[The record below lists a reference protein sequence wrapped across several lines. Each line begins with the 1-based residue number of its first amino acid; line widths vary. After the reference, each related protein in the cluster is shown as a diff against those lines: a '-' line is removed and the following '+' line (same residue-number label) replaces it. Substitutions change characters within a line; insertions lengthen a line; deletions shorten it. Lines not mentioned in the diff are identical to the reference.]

1 MVVMKG
7 TIRQTLRKEPP
18 VLIMQD
24 ALPLFKSFLKPVS
37 LKQHARQLVLRCVI
51 AFLMHLGKMSASRVA
66 GAIRTDAR
74 HRAQVSRFL
83 GRRYWRRCDLLGQLR
98 AQLLEMEARQ
108 GTFVFDI
115 DQTYCSQQGKL
126 TENTIIRGEKTK
138 RPKKS
143 KNKQKKYAQRSSHC
157 FVMGLLITPSGM
169 RLPFSVSYYTEA
181 YCKAK
186 KIAYRK
192 QTELAAQLI
201 RQLPL
206 PPEARVVVLGD
217 TAFDAKAIRTACA
230 ERKFSWIVPINP
242 ERVLAGE
249 KPRPRV
255 SSLSEDLT
263 ADQMVCLKVHPGKGK
278 YVDYRRISRYR
289 IGPKFKPRTYYVHE
303 ESRDVHSVG
312 KVRLFFSTTKA
323 LAQGHRVEVQKILM
337 TNDEKLTLR
346 DVIELYQLRWQ
357 IELFFK
363 ELKSTLGLHH
373 YCFKKFEK
381 AETWVTLCLVT
392 FVYLEWIK
400 AQTETESAEE
410 EREGVVASSAN
421 LRIGLGR
428 ASGSRTAQTE
438 ATGGEDG
445 DTHRAKGACQAT
457 PAVTSQGVPRGDL
470 IGGSQKAQLQNEV
483 RGVHC
488 FRGGVLPWCRTRF
501 DGTDI
506 GAP

>member
-1 MVVMKG
+1 LKLRFFDVCGLKGGGFLLSADLGKIVVRKR
-7 TIRQTLRKEPP
+7 TIRQPLKKEPP

-37 LKQHARQLVLRCVI
+37 LKQQARQLVLRCVI

-66 GAIRTDAR
+66 GAVRTDAR

-143 KNKQKKYAQRSSHC
+143 KKKQKKYAQRSSHC

-217 TAFDAKAIRTACA
+217 TAFDAKAIRTACE

-249 KPRPRV
+249 KPRPKV

-323 LAQGHRVEVQKILM
+323 PAQGHRVEVQKTLM
-337 TNDEKLTLR
+337 TNDAKLTLR

-373 YCFKKFEK
+373 YRFKKFEK

-392 FVYLEWIK
+392 FVYLEWIRARKLKQK
-400 AQTETESAEE
+400 ALKKK
-410 EREGVVASSAN
+410 EREWWQTQRTYGLALAVRQEAEQRELKLLAEKMETPTGRKVLAKQ
-421 LRIGLGR
+421 LRQSHPKEYR
-428 ASGSRTAQTE
+428 AA
-438 ATGGEDG
+438 
-445 DTHRAKGACQAT
+445 
-457 PAVTSQGVPRGDL
+457 
-470 IGGSQKAQLQNEV
+470 I
-483 RGVHC
+483 
-488 FRGGVLPWCRTRF
+488 
-501 DGTDI
+501 
-506 GAP
+506 

>member
-1 MVVMKG
+1 MLPALFEPTRGIALKSVDSWDAAIGGDAICSANCVPNCSKWKRGKG
-7 TIRQTLRKEPP
+7 RSSSTSI
-18 VLIMQD
+18 
-24 ALPLFKSFLKPVS
+24 KPTVASKVS
-37 LKQHARQLVLRCVI
+37 SPKTRSSAAKKQSAPRRAR
-51 AFLMHLGKMSASRVA
+51 S
-66 GAIRTDAR
+66 
-74 HRAQVSRFL
+74 
-83 GRRYWRRCDLLGQLR
+83 
-98 AQLLEMEARQ
+98 
-108 GTFVFDI
+108 
-115 DQTYCSQQGKL
+115 
-126 TENTIIRGEKTK
+126 
-138 RPKKS
+138 
-143 KNKQKKYAQRSSHC
+143 KQKKYAQRSSHC

-217 TAFDAKAIRTACA
+217 TAFDAEAIRTACE

-249 KPRPRV
+249 KPRPKV

-323 LAQGHRVEVQKILM
+323 PAQGHQVEVQKILM

-373 YCFKKFEK
+373 YRFKKFEK

-392 FVYLEWIK
+392 FVYLEWIRAHKLKQK
-400 AQTETESAEE
+400 ALKKK
-410 EREGVVASSAN
+410 EREWWQAQ
-421 LRIGLGR
+421 RTYGLALAVR
-428 ASGSRTAQTE
+428 QE
-438 ATGGEDG
+438 AEQ
-445 DTHRAKGACQAT
+445 RELKLLAEKMET
-457 PAVTSQGVPRGDL
+457 PAGRKVLAKQLRQRAPVTPSRQRRLPPLPTPVP
-470 IGGSQKAQLQNEV
+470 
-483 RGVHC
+483 HP
-488 FRGGVLPWCRTRF
+488 LPTRKPWATN
-501 DGTDI
+501 GTC
-506 GAP
+506 PRKKWSPRPTLR

>member
-1 MVVMKG
+1 M
-7 TIRQTLRKEPP
+7 
-18 VLIMQD
+18 LIMQD

-37 LKQHARQLVLRCVI
+37 LKQQARQLVLRCVI

-66 GAIRTDAR
+66 GAVRTDAR

-98 AQLLEMEARQ
+98 AQLLEMEAQQ

-138 RPKKS
+138 HPKKR
-143 KNKQKKYAQRSSHC
+143 KNKQKKYARRSSHC

-186 KIAYRK
+186 KIAYHK

-217 TAFDAKAIRTACA
+217 TAFDAKAIRTACE

-249 KPRPRV
+249 KPRPKV

-323 LAQGHRVEVQKILM
+323 PAQGHQVEVQKTLM
-337 TNDEKLTLR
+337 TNDAKLTLR

-373 YCFKKFEK
+373 YRFKKFEK
-381 AETWVTLCLVT
+381 VETWVTLCLVT
-392 FVYLEWIK
+392 FVYLEWIRARK
-400 AQTETESAEE
+400 LKQKSAEE
-410 EREGVVASSAN
+410 EREGVVANSAN
-421 LRIGLGR
+421 LRIGPGR
-428 ASGSRTAQTE
+428 ASGSRTARTE

-445 DTHRAKGACQAT
+445 DTHWAKSACQAA

-470 IGGSQKAQLQNEV
+470 IGGSQKAQLQKYWS
-483 RGVHC
+483 RSWS
-488 FRGGVLPWCRTRF
+488 R
-501 DGTDI
+501 
-506 GAP
+506 AAQ

>member
-1 MVVMKG
+1 MVVRKR
-7 TIRQTLRKEPP
+7 TIRKLLKKEPP

-37 LKQHARQLVLRCVI
+37 LKQRGRQLVLRCVI

-66 GAIRTDAR
+66 GAVRTDAR

-138 RPKKS
+138 RRKKS

-157 FVMGLLITPSGM
+157 FVMGLLITPSGI

-186 KIAYRK
+186 KIAHRK

-217 TAFDAKAIRTACA
+217 TAFDAEAIQTACA

-249 KPRPRV
+249 KPRPKV

-303 ESRDVHSVG
+303 ESRNVHSVG

-323 LAQGHRVEVQKILM
+323 PAQGHRVEVQKILM
-337 TNDEKLTLR
+337 TNDEKLSLR

-373 YCFKKFEK
+373 YRFKKFEK

-392 FVYLEWIK
+392 FVYLEWIRARKLKQK
-400 AQTETESAEE
+400 ALKKK
-410 EREGVVASSAN
+410 EREWWQAQRTYGLALAVRQEAEQRELKLLAEKMETPTGRKVLAKQ
-421 LRIGLGR
+421 LRQSHPKEYR
-428 ASGSRTAQTE
+428 AA
-438 ATGGEDG
+438 
-445 DTHRAKGACQAT
+445 
-457 PAVTSQGVPRGDL
+457 
-470 IGGSQKAQLQNEV
+470 I
-483 RGVHC
+483 
-488 FRGGVLPWCRTRF
+488 
-501 DGTDI
+501 
-506 GAP
+506 

>member
-1 MVVMKG
+1 M
-7 TIRQTLRKEPP
+7 
-18 VLIMQD
+18 LIMQD

-37 LKQHARQLVLRCVI
+37 LKQQARQLVLRCVI

-66 GAIRTDAR
+66 GAVRTDAR

-138 RPKKS
+138 RPREQEQAEEVRAAIVS
-143 KNKQKKYAQRSSHC
+143 LFRDGLADYPQRNASTVFRELLHR
-157 FVMGLLITPSGM
+157 GLLQGEEDRVPQADRTGRST
-169 RLPFSVSYYTEA
+169 Y
-181 YCKAK
+181 
-186 KIAYRK
+186 
-192 QTELAAQLI
+192 
-201 RQLPL
+201 
-206 PPEARVVVLGD
+206 PPVAVAPGSAVVVLGD
-217 TAFDAKAIRTACA
+217 TAFDAKAIRTACE

-249 KPRPRV
+249 KPRPKV

-323 LAQGHRVEVQKILM
+323 PAQGHQVEVQKTLM
-337 TNDEKLTLR
+337 TNDAKLTLR

-373 YCFKKFEK
+373 YRFKKFEK
-381 AETWVTLCLVT
+381 VETWVTLCLVT
-392 FVYLEWIK
+392 FVYLEWI
-400 AQTETESAEE
+400 
-410 EREGVVASSAN
+410 
-421 LRIGLGR
+421 R
-428 ASGSRTAQTE
+428 A
-438 ATGGEDG
+438 
-445 DTHRAKGACQAT
+445 HK
-457 PAVTSQGVPRGDL
+457 L
-470 IGGSQKAQLQNEV
+470 KQKA
-483 RGVHC
+483 
-488 FRGGVLPWCRTRF
+488 
-501 DGTDI
+501 
-506 GAP
+506 

>member
-1 MVVMKG
+1 
-7 TIRQTLRKEPP
+7 
-18 VLIMQD
+18 
-24 ALPLFKSFLKPVS
+24 
-37 LKQHARQLVLRCVI
+37 
-51 AFLMHLGKMSASRVA
+51 
-66 GAIRTDAR
+66 
-74 HRAQVSRFL
+74 
-83 GRRYWRRCDLLGQLR
+83 
-98 AQLLEMEARQ
+98 
-108 GTFVFDI
+108 
-115 DQTYCSQQGKL
+115 
-126 TENTIIRGEKTK
+126 
-138 RPKKS
+138 
-143 KNKQKKYAQRSSHC
+143 
-157 FVMGLLITPSGM
+157 MGLLITPSGM

-249 KPRPRV
+249 KPRPKV

-323 LAQGHRVEVQKILM
+323 PAQSHRVEVQKTLM
-337 TNDEKLTLR
+337 TNDAKLTLR

-373 YCFKKFEK
+373 YRFKKFEK

-392 FVYLEWIK
+392 FVYLEWI
-400 AQTETESAEE
+400 
-410 EREGVVASSAN
+410 RGAN
-421 LRIGLGR
+421 
-428 ASGSRTAQTE
+428 
-438 ATGGEDG
+438 
-445 DTHRAKGACQAT
+445 
-457 PAVTSQGVPRGDL
+457 
-470 IGGSQKAQLQNEV
+470 
-483 RGVHC
+483 
-488 FRGGVLPWCRTRF
+488 
-501 DGTDI
+501 
-506 GAP
+506 

>member
-1 MVVMKG
+1 M
-7 TIRQTLRKEPP
+7 
-18 VLIMQD
+18 
-24 ALPLFKSFLKPVS
+24 FS
-37 LKQHARQLVLRCVI
+37 
-51 AFLMHLGKMSASRVA
+51 GKV
-66 GAIRTDAR
+66 
-74 HRAQVSRFL
+74 QK
-83 GRRYWRRCDLLGQLR
+83 
-98 AQLLEMEARQ
+98 
-108 GTFVFDI
+108 
-115 DQTYCSQQGKL
+115 QGKL

-138 RPKKS
+138 RPKKC
-143 KNKQKKYAQRSSHC
+143 KNKQKKYARRSSHC

-186 KIAYRK
+186 KIAYHK

-217 TAFDAKAIRTACA
+217 TAFDAKAIRTACE

-249 KPRPRV
+249 KPRPKV

-323 LAQGHRVEVQKILM
+323 PAQGHQVEVQKTLM
-337 TNDEKLTLR
+337 INDAKLTLR

-363 ELKSTLGLHH
+363 ESEI
-373 YCFKKFEK
+373 Y
-381 AETWVTLCLVT
+381 TWFASLPLQ
-392 FVYLEWIK
+392 EI
-400 AQTETESAEE
+400 
-410 EREGVVASSAN
+410 REGGN
-421 LRIGLGR
+421 LGHALPGDVRLLGV
-428 ASGSRTAQTE
+428 
-438 ATGGEDG
+438 D
-445 DTHRAKGACQAT
+445 
-457 PAVTSQGVPRGDL
+457 
-470 IGGSQKAQLQNEV
+470 
-483 RGVHC
+483 
-488 FRGGVLPWCRTRF
+488 
-501 DGTDI
+501 
-506 GAP
+506 

>member
-1 MVVMKG
+1 M
-7 TIRQTLRKEPP
+7 
-18 VLIMQD
+18 LIMQD

-37 LKQHARQLVLRCVI
+37 LKQRARQLVLRCVI

-66 GAIRTDAR
+66 GAVRTDAR

-126 TENTIIRGEKTK
+126 TENTIIRGEKTSAP
-138 RPKKS
+138 RRTRRS
-143 KNKQKKYAQRSSHC
+143 RRSTAQRSSHC

-206 PPEARVVVLGD
+206 PPEGAWWSWETPPSTPRPSALPARNASLVD
-217 TAFDAKAIRTACA
+217 RAHQPRA
-230 ERKFSWIVPINP
+230 
-242 ERVLAGE
+242 VLAGE
-249 KPRPRV
+249 KPRPKV

-278 YVDYRRISRYR
+278 YVDYRQISRYR

-323 LAQGHRVEVQKILM
+323 PAQGHRVEVQKTLM
-337 TNDEKLTLR
+337 TNDAKLILR
-346 DVIELYQLRWQ
+346 DVI
-357 IELFFK
+357 
-363 ELKSTLGLHH
+363 
-373 YCFKKFEK
+373 
-381 AETWVTLCLVT
+381 
-392 FVYLEWIK
+392 
-400 AQTETESAEE
+400 
-410 EREGVVASSAN
+410 
-421 LRIGLGR
+421 
-428 ASGSRTAQTE
+428 
-438 ATGGEDG
+438 
-445 DTHRAKGACQAT
+445 
-457 PAVTSQGVPRGDL
+457 
-470 IGGSQKAQLQNEV
+470 
-483 RGVHC
+483 
-488 FRGGVLPWCRTRF
+488 
-501 DGTDI
+501 
-506 GAP
+506 

>member
-1 MVVMKG
+1 M
-7 TIRQTLRKEPP
+7 
-18 VLIMQD
+18 LIMQD

-37 LKQHARQLVLRCVI
+37 LKQRARQLVLRCVI

-66 GAIRTDAR
+66 GAVRTDAR

-138 RPKKS
+138 RPKKN
-143 KNKQKKYAQRSSHC
+143 KKKQKKYAQRSSHC

-169 RLPFSVSYYTEA
+169 RLLPWHRRSSYEPDAPARGVPQSPRWRVGLVCARMRNFLAGVIPFSVSYYTEA

-217 TAFDAKAIRTACA
+217 TAFDAKAIRTACE

-249 KPRPRV
+249 KPRPKV

-323 LAQGHRVEVQKILM
+323 PAQGHRVEVQKTLM
-337 TNDEKLTLR
+337 TNDAKLTLR

-373 YCFKKFEK
+373 YRFKKFEK

-392 FVYLEWIK
+392 FVYLEWIRARKLKQK
-400 AQTETESAEE
+400 ALKKK
-410 EREGVVASSAN
+410 EREWWQTQRTYGLALAVRQEAEQRELKLLAEKMETPTGRKVLAKQ
-421 LRIGLGR
+421 LRQSHPKEYR
-428 ASGSRTAQTE
+428 AA
-438 ATGGEDG
+438 
-445 DTHRAKGACQAT
+445 
-457 PAVTSQGVPRGDL
+457 
-470 IGGSQKAQLQNEV
+470 I
-483 RGVHC
+483 
-488 FRGGVLPWCRTRF
+488 
-501 DGTDI
+501 
-506 GAP
+506 

>member
-1 MVVMKG
+1 
-7 TIRQTLRKEPP
+7 
-18 VLIMQD
+18 
-24 ALPLFKSFLKPVS
+24 
-37 LKQHARQLVLRCVI
+37 
-51 AFLMHLGKMSASRVA
+51 
-66 GAIRTDAR
+66 
-74 HRAQVSRFL
+74 
-83 GRRYWRRCDLLGQLR
+83 
-98 AQLLEMEARQ
+98 
-108 GTFVFDI
+108 
-115 DQTYCSQQGKL
+115 
-126 TENTIIRGEKTK
+126 
-138 RPKKS
+138 
-143 KNKQKKYAQRSSHC
+143 
-157 FVMGLLITPSGM
+157 MGLLITPSGI

-186 KIAYRK
+186 KIAHRK

-217 TAFDAKAIRTACA
+217 TAFDAEAIRTACE

-249 KPRPRV
+249 KPRPKV

-323 LAQGHRVEVQKILM
+323 PAQGHRVEVQKTLM

-373 YCFKKFEK
+373 YRFKEFEK
-381 AETWVTLCLVT
+381 AETWVKLCLVT
-392 FVYLEWIK
+392 FVYLEWIR
-400 AQTETESAEE
+400 AQIETEIAEE
-410 EREGVVASSAN
+410 EREGVVASSAH
-421 LRIGLGR
+421 LRIGPGR
-428 ASGSRTAQTE
+428 AAGSRTARTE

-445 DTHRAKGACQAT
+445 DTHRAKSACQAA

-470 IGGSQKAQLQNEV
+470 IGGSQEAQLQNS
-483 RGVHC
+483 
-488 FRGGVLPWCRTRF
+488 L
-501 DGTDI
+501 GTI
-506 GAP
+506 PLMISINTPNPTPRE